1 LTTSTFKS
9 EEEEENESPDNVLPD
24 IKRVGV
30 ETKLAETL
38 VDMIMMD
45 WPFRGRGGEVIRT
58 VYYAI

>member
-1 LTTSTFKS
+1 MSPCS
-9 EEEEENESPDNVLPD
+9 PPDNVLPD

-38 VDMIMMD
+38 VDMMMMD
-45 WPFRGRGGEVIRT
+45 WPFRGGEVIWT

>member
-9 EEEEENESPDNVLPD
+9 EEEEENGSLLAPPDNVLPD

-38 VDMIMMD
+38 VDMMMMD
-45 WPFRGRGGEVIRT
+45 WLFRGGVR
-58 VYYAI
+58 